1 MAAEDVTLLKKSNN
15 NVFVLKAAIG
25 TEEFAL
31 RGEMLVGRE
40 DECDITLNSGHISR
54 HHSKINVSPGGVY
67 IEDLQ
72 STNGTYV
79 NGNKIKGRVRL
90 NVGDEVAFDDLVYK
104 LCVQNTE
111 RAEPAP
117 PPPAHFPEPQ
127 AEDLISRP
135 FKATASVEPIARHF
149 KKGDEGEPAP
159 EAEQQPETPA
169 EPGPAAD
176 QAHRPQSLADKKR
189 QQNNPFQ
196 NSGRIPG
203 KKYATEDEEGS
214 EPTRIISPEHL
225 ERFMDR
231 NRIEHEFNLGSG
243 PRLIVTTAPLRGK
256 LYELGTVVTGHKW
269 RIGRDIDSEV
279 YLNDNT
285 ISTDHALLIKTDDG
299 YELSLV
305 EAKNAMLIN
314 GQIRSKVNLNHNDKL
329 QLGRV
334 ELVFKTDTPA
344 YADPAHAYSS
354 PEKRQKR
361 SRYVMIAAFLVLLL
375 LIAILFNSAS

>member
-1 MAAEDVTLLKKSNN
+1 MAMEDATLIKRRSQA
-15 NVFVLKAAIG
+15 FVLRALANG
-25 TEEFAL
+25 EEYPL
-31 RGEMLVGRE
+31 QGEMLVGRE

-90 NVGDEVAFDDLVYK
+90 NVGDEVAFDDLLYR
-104 LCVQNTE
+104 LCVQNSE
-111 RAEPAP
+111 RAEPVAP
-117 PPPAHFPEPQ
+117 PSAPQEPQ
-127 AEDLISRP
+127 GEDLISRP
-135 FKATASVEPIARHF
+135 FKVTASVEPIARHF
-149 KKGDEGEPAP
+149 KKNEDAEPAP
-159 EAEQQPETPA
+159 EAAARPA
-169 EPGPAAD
+169 AAAEAAPGPGPGKGP
-176 QAHRPQSLADKKR
+176 QPQSLAEIKR

-203 KKYATEDEEGS
+203 KKYPTEDEEGS
-214 EPTRIISPEHL
+214 EVTRIISPEHL

-231 NRIEHEFNLGSG
+231 NRIEHEFNLGTG

-256 LYELGTVVTGHKW
+256 LFELGAVVTGHKW
-269 RIGRDIDSEV
+269 RIGREINSEV

-285 ISTDHALLIKTDDG
+285 ISMDHALLVKTDDG

-314 GQIRSKVNLNHNDKL
+314 GQIRSKVNLAHNDKI

-344 YADPAHAYSS
+344 YADASGSS
-354 PEKRQKR
+354 RQKRQKR
-361 SRYVMIAAFLVLLL
+361 SRIVMIAAFLVLLL
-375 LIAILFNSAS
+375 LIALLFDGAS

>member
-1 MAAEDVTLLKKSNN
+1 MAAEDVTLLKKNNN
-15 NVFVLKAAIG
+15 NVFILRAAIG

-90 NVGDEVAFDDLVYK
+90 NVGDEVAFDDLLYR

-111 RAEPAP
+111 RAEPATT
-117 PPPAHFPEPQ
+117 PPAGLQEPQ
-127 AEDLISRP
+127 GEDLISRP

-149 KKGDEGEPAP
+149 KKNEEAEPTPEAAPRAAATAEPAP
-159 EAEQQPETPA
+159 A
-169 EPGPAAD
+169 PGKG
-176 QAHRPQSLADKKR
+176 QHPQSLAEIKR
-189 QQNNPFQ
+189 QQNSPFQ
-196 NSGRIPG
+196 NSARIPG
-203 KKYATEDEEGS
+203 KKYPTEDEEGS
-214 EPTRIISPEHL
+214 EATRIISPEHL

-231 NRIEHEFNLGSG
+231 NRIEHEFNLGTG

-269 RIGRDIDSEV
+269 RIGRDINSEV

-285 ISTDHALLIKTDDG
+285 ISMDHALLVKTDDG

-314 GQIRSKVNLNHNDKL
+314 GQIRSKVNLSHNDKI

-344 YADPAHAYSS
+344 YADTSGSS
-354 PEKRQKR
+354 RQIRQKR
-361 SRYVMIAAFLVLLL
+361 SRIVMIAAFLVLLL
-375 LIAILFNSAS
+375 LIAILFDGAS